1 MSSRDVAYDNKDPS
15 WNGDLA
21 GWPTYVRKVRF
32 HYEQTPKSK
41 RKLLGP
47 RLASKLT
54 DKAWDILQSIDHEE
68 LRRPNGAKYLLL
80 YLRERLGKTPVPDA
94 GQKLEELFLRLRRAP
109 GSSMATWA
117 AQVREAYR
125 GVQRAL
131 ARTRQQEPQA
141 ERRTQQTSTTG
152 FAPPGRPRSGA
163 TASEPQQEPAS
174 PQAATARES
183 MSPPRLERI
192 SPEDDPHEEY
202 HSGAEEPGHEQWT
215 YGDWS
220 WRGWNWYAQGWQDSA
235 WKKRDSDSE
244 DEADFQD
251 VLDWA
256 DLEVDDKEIL
266 PSEVLGWLLLR
277 RAGLP
282 ASSRLSVQASVGN
295 SLRFADLERALR
307 DQEEELLA
315 AEATRQ
321 QQRSHPR
328 RTYWIEEDNQ
338 WALINEEIDED
349 ALMLNPDSILWTSSP
364 PPFVSTPAAEVSP
377 EEDTYWFDGTYEWCY
392 HSDDNGMRQL
402 MMAPMWPTRR

>member
-54 DKAWDILQSIDHEE
+54 HKAWDILQSIDHEE

-202 HSGAEEPGHEQWT
+202 HSGAEEPGGMSSGPMAIGRGVVGTGMHKDGTTRLGRSGTATQKMKPIFKM
-215 YGDWS
+215 S
-220 WRGWNWYAQGWQDSA
+220 WIGQTWRWMTRRSSLRRCLAGSCFEGQG
-235 WKKRDSDSE
+235 
-244 DEADFQD
+244 F
-251 VLDWA
+251 
-256 DLEVDDKEIL
+256 
-266 PSEVLGWLLLR
+266 LLLR
-277 RAGLP
+277 GFLSRPRLEIHYVLLIWKGPSVTKRRSSWLLKPPDSNRDLIRDAPTGL
-282 ASSRLSVQASVGN
+282 
-295 SLRFADLERALR
+295 
-307 DQEEELLA
+307 
-315 AEATRQ
+315 
-321 QQRSHPR
+321 R
-328 RTYWIEEDNQ
+328 RT
-338 WALINEEIDED
+338 
-349 ALMLNPDSILWTSSP
+349 T
-364 PPFVSTPAAEVSP
+364 
-377 EEDTYWFDGTYEWCY
+377 
-392 HSDDNGMRQL
+392 NGL
-402 MMAPMWPTRR
+402 